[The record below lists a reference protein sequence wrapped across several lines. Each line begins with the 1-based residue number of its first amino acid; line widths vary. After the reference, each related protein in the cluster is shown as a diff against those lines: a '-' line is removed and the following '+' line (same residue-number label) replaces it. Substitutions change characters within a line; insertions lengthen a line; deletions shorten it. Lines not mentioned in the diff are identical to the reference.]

1 LVPTQYVKP
10 FLVGGENDAND
21 AAAICAAAVRSGI
34 HFVAIKSAEQQSLQ
48 SVHRMRERLI
58 QERTA
63 KSNQIRS
70 MFAGEGVIF
79 PIGLPQL
86 RKGIVAIADDPDAR
100 ITPLLR
106 RLGLMYLEQLKV
118 LQQWLDELG
127 TEIAEIF
134 KSNEACQR
142 LATVPGIGPII
153 ATALVSSVGDPS
165 QFRNGWQFA
174 AWWCKDPVEARRNLA
189 ASQRAATLI
198 FGPCLYRAPGRS
210 CTS

>member
-1 LVPTQYVKP
+1 MHPVTRVVPSIE
-10 FLVGGENDAND
+10 VGTTSTGDFVSHDQGVGERLKRIVNLTNP
-21 AAAICAAAVRSGI
+21 
-34 HFVAIKSAEQQSLQ
+34 LQ
-48 SVHRMRERLI
+48 SVHRLRERLI

-70 MFAGEGVIF
+70 MFAEEGVIF

-86 RKGIVAIADDPDAR
+86 GKGIVALANDPDAH

-118 LQQWLDELG
+118 LQQWLDELVA
-127 TEIAEIF
+127 EIAEIF

-165 QFRNGWQFA
+165 QFRNGRQFA
-174 AWWCKDPVEARRNLA
+174 AWLGLTPM
-189 ASQRAATLI
+189 QRSSGGKTKLGGITKRGDTYFRTLRY
-198 FGPCLYRAPGRS
+198 LSKAN
-210 CTS
+210 